1 MKYVIP
7 IAIEQTD
14 AVKLLG
20 TLPQT
25 ATQTR
30 NALAAKVAE
39 LIEEKTTSASALD
52 RNIAPERVDADDAD
66 PARSSSPPD
75 GRASDSSKRA
85 QTKKTSKKSAK

>member
-7 IAIEQTD
+7 IAIEQAD

-39 LIEEKTTSASALD
+39 LIGEKTSEKPVEEAETAAVETVEV
-52 RNIAPERVDADDAD
+52 P
-66 PARSSSPPD
+66 
-75 GRASDSSKRA
+75 
-85 QTKKTSKKSAK
+85 KKKSTAKKSAK

>member
-7 IAIEQTD
+7 IAIEQAD

-39 LIEEKTTSASALD
+39 IIESYEPTAEKTVET
-52 RNIAPERVDADDAD
+52 VDSENAAT
-66 PARSSSPPD
+66 PKKTA
-75 GRASDSSKRA
+75 KKT
-85 QTKKTSKKSAK
+85 TKKSGS

>member
-7 IAIEQTD
+7 IAIEQAD

-39 LIEEKTTSASALD
+39 LIEEKTSEKPVEKAETTAVEDVAT
-52 RNIAPERVDADDAD
+52 P
-66 PARSSSPPD
+66 
-75 GRASDSSKRA
+75 
-85 QTKKTSKKSAK
+85 KKKSTVKKSAK

>member
-7 IAIEQTD
+7 IAVEQAD

-30 NALAAKVAE
+30 NALAAKVAK
-39 LIEEKTTSASALD
+39 LIEEKTSEKPVEKAETTAVEDVAT
-52 RNIAPERVDADDAD
+52 PT
-66 PARSSSPPD
+66 P
-75 GRASDSSKRA
+75 
-85 QTKKTSKKSAK
+85 KKKSTSKKSAK

>member
-39 LIEEKTTSASALD
+39 LIEEKTSEKPVEEAKTPVEEGETPTP
-52 RNIAPERVDADDAD
+52 R
-66 PARSSSPPD
+66 
-75 GRASDSSKRA
+75 
-85 QTKKTSKKSAK
+85 KKATVKKSAK